1 MEDFATEFEF
11 DLPKGYLDAT
21 GTLHKHGV
29 MRLATAADEILPL
42 RDPRVVQN
50 PGYLTIILLS
60 RVITRL
66 GTVPKID
73 PRVIEAAQDL
83 GANSQQVFRKVIF
96 PLSLPGV
103 LSGVTMVLIPS
114 VSTFVISRLL
124 GGGKSLLLGDLIEMQ
139 FLGSAYNPHLGSA
152 ISLVMMVIVLVCMGI
167 MNRFGEGEEEAVLL

>member
-11 DLPKGYLDAT
+11 DLPKGYMDAT

-73 PRVIEAAQDL
+73 PRVIERLYSSDL
-83 GANSQQVFRKVIF
+83 AFLQSMYQRINAVEPIVETCVCPECGHTFQQQVNF
-96 PLSLPGV
+96 
-103 LSGVTMVLIPS
+103 T
-114 VSTFVISRLL
+114 
-124 GGGKSLLLGDLIEMQ
+124 
-139 FLGSAYNPHLGSA
+139 SA
-152 ISLVMMVIVLVCMGI
+152 
-167 MNRFGEGEEEAVLL
+167 E

>member
-11 DLPKGYLDAT
+11 DLPKGYIDST

-60 RVITRL
+60 RVITSL

-73 PRVIEAAQDL
+73 PRVIERLYSSDL
-83 GANSQQVFRKVIF
+83 AFLQSMYQRINAVEPIVETCVCPECGHKFEQQVNF
-96 PLSLPGV
+96 
-103 LSGVTMVLIPS
+103 T
-114 VSTFVISRLL
+114 
-124 GGGKSLLLGDLIEMQ
+124 
-139 FLGSAYNPHLGSA
+139 SA
-152 ISLVMMVIVLVCMGI
+152 
-167 MNRFGEGEEEAVLL
+167 E

>member
-1 MEDFATEFEF
+1 MEDFVTEFEF

-73 PRVIEAAQDL
+73 PRVIERLYSSDL
-83 GANSQQVFRKVIF
+83 AFLQSMYQRINAVEPIVETCVCPECGHTFQQQVNF
-96 PLSLPGV
+96 
-103 LSGVTMVLIPS
+103 T
-114 VSTFVISRLL
+114 
-124 GGGKSLLLGDLIEMQ
+124 
-139 FLGSAYNPHLGSA
+139 SA
-152 ISLVMMVIVLVCMGI
+152 
-167 MNRFGEGEEEAVLL
+167 E